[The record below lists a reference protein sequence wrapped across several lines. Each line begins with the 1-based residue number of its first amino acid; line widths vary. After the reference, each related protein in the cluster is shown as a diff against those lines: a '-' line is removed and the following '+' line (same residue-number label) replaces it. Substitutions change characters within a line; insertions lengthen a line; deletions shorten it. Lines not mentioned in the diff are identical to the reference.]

1 MAAPNRLLPYVS
13 VPVPN
18 RLVPYVAALQA
29 AFCPVALVGDGGYGF
44 LCLAAV
50 GFLLAFHVVL
60 PYQGHCCSLFSLF
73 LDMVAWMSSS
83 EEGWGCS
90 SLGCV
95 EVLVGDGVQH
105 ACAFTVAVGLAAAS
119 LDEQASLFNIE
130 ACYSLVA

>member
-1 MAAPNRLLPYVS
+1 
-13 VPVPN
+13 
-18 RLVPYVAALQA
+18 
-29 AFCPVALVGDGGYGF
+29 VALVGDGGYGF

-50 GFLLAFHVVL
+50 GFLLAFHVAL

-73 LDMVAWMSSS
+73 LDLVAWISSS
-83 EEGWGCS
+83 EEGRGCS

-119 LDEQASLFNIE
+119 LNEQASSFGGLIGLLLLGMFG
-130 ACYSLVA
+130 ALAG